1 MILDVHV
8 KFRSHVDH
16 IIDKTKHSL
25 HGLIKLPKAGV
36 QGFRSLGNFYNTICK
51 ARYYL
56 PATIEDVS

>member
-1 MILDVHV
+1 MILDVHL
-8 KFRSHVDH
+8 KFRAHVDH

-25 HGLIKLPKAGV
+25 YVIKLPKAGV

-56 PATIEDVS
+56 PVTIEDVS